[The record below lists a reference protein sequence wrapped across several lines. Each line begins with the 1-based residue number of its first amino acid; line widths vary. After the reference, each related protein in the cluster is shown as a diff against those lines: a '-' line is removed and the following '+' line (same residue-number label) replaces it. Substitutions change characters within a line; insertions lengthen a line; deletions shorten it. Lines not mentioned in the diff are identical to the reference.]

1 LSDFDLNS
9 TGISLKTEEKL
20 NVVSHAVGA
29 LCGLIG
35 LFLLLDH
42 NSHKTPFSVVSIL
55 IYSVSFIA
63 MFAVST
69 AYHLATDPRI
79 KTKLRVVDHINIYF
93 LIAGT
98 YTPLALISL
107 SQENG
112 WSIFY
117 IVWGI
122 AAAGTFFKLFYTG
135 KFEFISLV
143 LYLAMGWLI
152 TADFH
157 NLLEKTTDFGLALLF
172 LGGAFYTLGILFYAW
187 ERIPYNHFI
196 WHLFVLAGALSH
208 WLFIYFD
215 VV

>member
-1 LSDFDLNS
+1 MSHSELKSN
-9 TGISLKTEEKL
+9 GPSLKTEEKL
-20 NVVSHAVGA
+20 NVASHVVGA
-29 LCGLIG
+29 FLGVLG
-35 LFLLLDH
+35 LFLLLGH
-42 NSHKTPFSVVSIL
+42 NSHKTPYSISSIL
-55 IYSVSFIA
+55 IYSSSFIA
-63 MFAVST
+63 MFSVSA
-69 AYHLATDPRI
+69 AYHLATDPR
-79 KTKLRVVDHINIYF
+79 KKSKLRVLDHINIYF

-107 SQENG
+107 SDGNG

-117 IVWGI
+117 TVWGI
-122 AAAGTFFKLFYTG
+122 AAVGTFFKMFFTG
-135 KFEFISLV
+135 RYEFVSLV

-152 TADFH
+152 MADFQ
-157 NLLEKTTDFGLALLF
+157 NLMEQTSELGIILLF

-196 WHLFVLAGALSH
+196 WHLFVLAGAVSH

>member
-1 LSDFDLNS
+1 MSDFDLKS
-9 TGISLKTEEKL
+9 SGISLKTEEKL

-29 LCGLIG
+29 LYGVIG

-42 NSHKTPFSVVSIL
+42 NSHKTPFSVVSIA
-55 IYSVSFIA
+55 IYSMSFIA

-69 AYHLATDPRI
+69 AYHLATDPHI
-79 KTKLRVVDHINIYF
+79 KIKLRVLDHINIYF

-107 SQENG
+107 PDQNG

-117 IVWGI
+117 TVWGI
-122 AAAGTFFKLFYTG
+122 AVAGTLFKLFYTG
-135 KFEFISLV
+135 RFEFVSLL

-152 TADFH
+152 MADFH
-157 NLLEKTTDFGLALLF
+157 NLLEKTSSLGIALLF